1 MRLKPIKYAESV
13 RFPGWAM
20 TVIVGAL
27 RRDAAANRKI
37 QGTEEDKF
45 NSAKDVASDDE
56 HIANILGSLECDGG
70 FVIYPV
76 GDVVPGESSDN
87 GQYTGDA

>member
-13 RFPGWAM
+13 RFAGWAM

-37 QGTEEDKF
+37 QGTKADKF
-45 NSAKDVASDDE
+45 HSAKDDARDAE

-70 FVIYPV
+70 FEIYPA
-76 GDVVPGESSDN
+76 GDVAPGEGSDN
-87 GQYTGDA
+87 G